1 MYYDNEAQPI
11 ADEPSTA
18 LKKFVGS
25 FRALPI
31 PDTIRR
37 VCDAHEDLRAKEK
50 GEVVLF
56 DSGICNSGVN
66 RSLQF

>member
-11 ADEPSTA
+11 SDELSTA
-18 LKKFVGS
+18 LKEFVGF

-31 PDTIRR
+31 PDAIRR
-37 VCDAHEDLRAKEK
+37 VCDVREDLCVKK

-66 RSLQF
+66 RSL